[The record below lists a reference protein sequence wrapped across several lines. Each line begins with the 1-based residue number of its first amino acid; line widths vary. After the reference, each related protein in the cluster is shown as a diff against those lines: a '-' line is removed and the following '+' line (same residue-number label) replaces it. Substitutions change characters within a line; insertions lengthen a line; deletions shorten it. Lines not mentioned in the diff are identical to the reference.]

1 MDNFT
6 IINLQALTGTVA
18 IILGFKYWI
27 QPRISNLNIQDA
39 LLPFVFLNTFR
50 YLGLSFMAKEQF
62 YDGFP
67 TDFLTTVGLLDF
79 TTATLAIIAVIAL
92 KNKWS
97 FAIPIVWI
105 FNIIGFGDLITAF
118 PKFFGLKLYDQNLGF
133 IWLMFI
139 TYGLTTFLS
148 HIYIFYG
155 LIKNLK
161 RNNKHSEG
169 KTTANN

>member
-18 IILGFKYWI
+18 IILGFRYWI
-27 QPRISNLNIQDA
+27 QPRVSKLAIHEA

-50 YLGLSFMAKEQF
+50 YLGLSFMAKEQM

-67 TDFLTTVGLLDF
+67 SEFLTTVGLLDF
-79 TTATLAIIAVIAL
+79 TTAILAIISVIAL

-97 FAIPIVWI
+97 FAIPLVWI
-105 FNIIGFGDLITAF
+105 FNIVGFGDLINAF
-118 PKFFGLKLYDQNLGF
+118 PQFFGLKLYDQNLGF
-133 IWLMFI
+133 IWLMFV

-148 HIYIFYG
+148 HIYIFIR
-155 LIKNLK
+155 LFKNLK
-161 RNNKHSEG
+161 K
-169 KTTANN
+169 K

>member
-6 IINLQALTGTVA
+6 IINLQALTGTFA

-27 QPRISNLNIQDA
+27 QPRISNLDIQDA

-67 TDFLTTVGLLDF
+67 TDFLTTVGLWDF
-79 TTATLAIIAVIAL
+79 ATSVLAIITTVAL
-92 KNKWS
+92 KTKWKW
-97 FAIPIVWI
+97 AIPLVWI
-105 FNIIGFGDLITAF
+105 FNIVGFADLVTAF
-118 PKFFGLKLYDQNLGF
+118 PQFFILKLYDQNLGF
-133 IWLMFI
+133 IWLTFV
-139 TYGLTTFLS
+139 TYGLMAFLS
-148 HIYIFYG
+148 HIYIFYR

-161 RNNKHSEG
+161 K
-169 KTTANN
+169 K

>member
-27 QPRISNLNIQDA
+27 QPRISKLSLHEA

-67 TDFLTTVGLLDF
+67 TEFLNTVGLLDF
-79 TTATLAIIAVIAL
+79 STAILAIIAAIAL
-92 KNKWS
+92 KNKWR
-97 FAIPIVWI
+97 FAIPLVWI
-105 FNIIGFGDLITAF
+105 FNIVGFGDLITAF
-118 PKFFGLKLYDQNLGF
+118 PQFFGLKLYDQNLGF
-133 IWLMFI
+133 IWLMFV
-139 TYGLTTFLS
+139 TYGLATFLS
-148 HIYIFYG
+148 HIYIFIR
-155 LIKNLK
+155 LL
-161 RNNKHSEG
+161 RNFK
-169 KTTANN
+169 KK